1 MQFIPWNGH
10 NTLSL
15 RQLDEL
21 NGVPKGTTFR
31 LFKRCDA
38 LREGEDFFYLAAE
51 EAPRQIEAWR
61 QAGLIYPA
69 TVNVV
74 LVTEAGYRKLQA
86 MARD

>member
-1 MQFIPWNGH
+1 MQFITHQGL

-38 LREGEDFFYLAAE
+38 LQEGEDFLYLAAE
-51 EAPRQIEAWR
+51 DAPKQIAEWR
-61 QAGLIYPA
+61 EAGLIYPA

-74 LVTEAGYRKLQA
+74 LLTEAGYRKLQA